1 MARYPTRF
9 QLRTLWNAATGVSI
23 LVLGAL
29 IVGLVWLIGQIFGF
43 LQPVLVPLAVAAIVA
58 YLLDPVVRIFQKRGF
73 SRRWSV
79 VSVFAGFTLLV
90 AGLVGIMI
98 PLVGGQ
104 IHKFQEQRQAIA
116 AMKQPE
122 QPTPVPAPAPLPV
135 EGDSPTAN
143 AGQTEPTAAEKKAI
157 EENPA
162 AAKKPFDEII
172 VDMLIHTRN
181 KNEWSKPFIDP
192 LLGQPGNPDS
202 DAEKP
207 IYISTTDGRTLSGFI
222 SRETPRSLFV
232 KNAAGETEVPR
243 GDIASR
249 SGTLTPALDEAAEKG
264 RKQLTPPITLQD
276 TDLWAQGKSYIDEIF
291 GWIKGGA
298 GKVLGFLG
306 LALGFLMVPIYLY
319 YILNESA
326 AIKEHW
332 HDYVPLK
339 ASRFKTELVETLTE
353 INRYLISFFRG
364 QVFVAFIDG
373 MLVGLALTAF
383 RLPLGLL
390 VGIIMAVLGI
400 IPYIGNIITLIPACV
415 LAYFHFSV
423 PDNQHILG
431 SNPWAYVGGV
441 VAIFVIV
448 QQINSLVT
456 APKIVGDSVGLHP
469 MTVIFSMLFWSLILG
484 GFVGALLAVPLT
496 AAVKVL
502 FRRYI
507 WERKLKEESD
517 EKDRGYDE
525 WEPSEAEGL

>member
-29 IVGLVWLIGQIFGF
+29 LVGLVWLMGEIFGF
-43 LQPVLVPLAVAAIVA
+43 LQPVLVPLAVSAIIA

-79 VSVFAGFTLLV
+79 VSTFAGFTLIA
-90 AGLVGIMI
+90 AGLIAIMI

-104 IHKFQEQRQAIA
+104 IHTFQQQRDAIA
-116 AMKQPE
+116 ASNSGIANTLP
-122 QPTPVPAPAPLPV
+122 PL
-135 EGDSPTAN
+135 
-143 AGQTEPTAAEKKAI
+143 
-157 EENPA
+157 ENPA

-172 VDMLIHTRN
+172 VDILIHTRN
-181 KNEWSKPFIDP
+181 KNEWAKPFIDP
-192 LLGQPGNPDS
+192 LLGPPDDPKS
-202 DAEKP
+202 DAPK
-207 IYISTTDGRTLSGFI
+207 
-222 SRETPRSLFV
+222 
-232 KNAAGETEVPR
+232 A
-243 GDIASR
+243 
-249 SGTLTPALDEAAEKG
+249 TLTVELDEAAKANQA
-264 RKQLTPPITLQD
+264 QLDPPIVLQN
-276 TDLWAQGKSYIDEIF
+276 TELWSQGKTYLDEIF

-298 GKVLGFLG
+298 GKILGFLG
-306 LALGFLMVPIYLY
+306 LALGFVMVPIYLY
-319 YILNESA
+319 YFLNESA

-332 HDYVPLK
+332 HEYVPLK

-364 QVFVAFIDG
+364 QVLVAFIDG
-373 MLVGLALTAF
+373 MLVGLALTLF
-383 RLPLGLL
+383 DLPLGLL
-390 VGIIMAVLGI
+390 IGILMAVLGI

-423 PDNQHILG
+423 PENQHILG
-431 SNPWAYVGGV
+431 DNPWAYVGGV

-448 QQINSLVT
+448 QQINSLLT

-507 WERKLKEESD
+507 WDRRMKEGYAD
-517 EKDRGYDE
+517 DKDDDDGIEE
-525 WEPSEAEGL
+525 WQPSEAEGA

>member
-29 IVGLVWLIGQIFGF
+29 LVGLVWLMGQIFGF
-43 LQPVLVPLAVAAIVA
+43 LQPVLVPLAVAAIIA

-79 VSVFAGFTLLV
+79 VSTFAGFTLIA
-90 AGLVGIMI
+90 AGLVAIMI

-104 IHKFQEQRQAIA
+104 IHKFQQQRDAIA
-116 AMKQPE
+116 ADRQANTVPE
-122 QPTPVPAPAPLPV
+122 AATGAGDPAATVPGSTTDAGKPAA
-135 EGDSPTAN
+135 T
-143 AGQTEPTAAEKKAI
+143 KKA
-157 EENPA
+157 
-162 AAKKPFDEII
+162 FDEII
-172 VDMLIHTRN
+172 VDILIGTRN
-181 KNEWSKPFIDP
+181 KNEWAKPFIDP
-192 LLGQPGNPDS
+192 LLGPPDDPKS
-202 DAEKP
+202 DAPK
-207 IYISTTDGRTLSGFI
+207 
-222 SRETPRSLFV
+222 
-232 KNAAGETEVPR
+232 A
-243 GDIASR
+243 
-249 SGTLTPALDEAAEKG
+249 TLTAALDEAALEG
-264 RKQLTPPITLQD
+264 GSQLTPPIVLQG
-276 TDLWAQGKSYIDEIF
+276 TELWSQGKSYIDEIF

-298 GKVLGFLG
+298 GKILGFLG
-306 LALGFLMVPIYLY
+306 LALGFVMVPIYLY
-319 YILNESA
+319 YFLNESA

-353 INRYLISFFRG
+353 INRYMISFFRG
-364 QVFVAFIDG
+364 QVLVAFIDG
-373 MLVGLALTAF
+373 MLVGIALTAF

-390 VGIIMAVLGI
+390 IGILMAVLGI

-423 PDNQHILG
+423 AENQHILG
-431 SNPWAYVGGV
+431 DNPWAYVGAV
-441 VAIFVIV
+441 VAIFVVV
-448 QQINSLVT
+448 QQINSLLT

-507 WERKLKEESD
+507 WDRRMKE
-517 EKDRGYDE
+517 GYGDDKEDDDGVEE
-525 WEPSEAEGL
+525 WQPSEAEGV

>member
-9 QLRTLWNAATGVSI
+9 QIRTLWNAATGVSI

-29 IVGLVWLIGQIFGF
+29 IVGLVWLVGQIFGF

-58 YLLDPVVRIFQKRGF
+58 YLLEPVVRIFQKRGF

-79 VSVFAGFTLLV
+79 VSVFAGFTLMV
-90 AGLVGIMI
+90 AGLVAIMI
-98 PLVGGQ
+98 PLIGGQ

-116 AMKQPE
+116 ANQQVQVQAQAPVQPE
-122 QPTPVPAPAPLPV
+122 PGPV
-135 EGDSPTAN
+135 EPATAGTP
-143 AGQTEPTAAEKKAI
+143 AQTAAEKKAI

-172 VDMLIHTRN
+172 VDLLIHTRN

-192 LLGQPGNPDS
+192 LLGPPDDPKS
-202 DAEKP
+202 EAPK
-207 IYISTTDGRTLSGFI
+207 
-222 SRETPRSLFV
+222 
-232 KNAAGETEVPR
+232 A
-243 GDIASR
+243 
-249 SGTLTPALDEAAEKG
+249 TLTAALDEAAENG
-264 RKQLTPPITLQD
+264 LKQLDPPIVLQN
-276 TDLWAQGKSYIDEIF
+276 TDLWAQGKSYIDEII

-364 QVFVAFIDG
+364 QVLVAFIDG
-373 MLVGLALTAF
+373 MLVGIALTIF
-383 RLPLGLL
+383 GLPLGLL
-390 VGIIMAVLGI
+390 VGIIMAALGI

-415 LAYFHFSV
+415 LAWFHFSI
-423 PDNQHILG
+423 PENQGWLG
-431 SNPWAYVGGV
+431 TNPWAYVGAV
-441 VAIFVIV
+441 VAIFIIV

>member
-29 IVGLVWLIGQIFGF
+29 LVGLIWLIGKIFGF
-43 LQPVLVPLAVAAIVA
+43 LQPVLVPLAVAAITA
-58 YLLDPVVRIFQKRGF
+58 YLLDPVVRLFQKRGF

-79 VSVFAGFTLLV
+79 VSVFATFTMLV
-90 AGLVGIMI
+90 AGLVAIMI

-104 IHKFQEQRQAIA
+104 IHEFQEQRKAMAAQA
-116 AMKQPE
+116 Q
-122 QPTPVPAPAPLPV
+122 V
-135 EGDSPTAN
+135 
-143 AGQTEPTAAEKKAI
+143 QTEAEQEAI
-157 EENPA
+157 EKNPA
-162 AAKKPFDEII
+162 AAKDPIDEVLVNLL
-172 VDMLIHTRN
+172 VDARN
-181 KNEWSKPFIDP
+181 KNVWAKPFIDP
-192 LLGQPGNPDS
+192 LLAPPAAEVAPNEPAAPKAGIGAKL
-202 DAEKP
+202 DADFEA
-207 IYISTTDGRTLSGFI
+207 GRPLDHGI
-222 SRETPRSLFV
+222 VLQ
-232 KNAAGETEVPR
+232 NTELWVQAK
-243 GDIASR
+243 GY
-249 SGTLTPALDEAAEKG
+249 LDEV
-264 RKQLTPPITLQD
+264 I
-276 TDLWAQGKSYIDEIF
+276 
-291 GWIKGGA
+291 GWVKGGA

-306 LALGFLMVPIYLY
+306 LALGFVMVPIYLY

-364 QVFVAFIDG
+364 QVLVAFIDG
-373 MLVGLALTAF
+373 MLVGIALTIF
-383 RLPLGLL
+383 GLPLGLL
-390 VGIIMAVLGI
+390 VGILMAVLGI

-415 LAYFHFSV
+415 LAWFHFSV
-423 PDNQHILG
+423 PDNQGWLG
-431 SNPWAYVGGV
+431 ANPWAYVGAV
-441 VAIFVIV
+441 VAIFIIV

-507 WERKLKEESD
+507 WERKLKEESE
-517 EKDRGYDE
+517 EKDDGYEE
-525 WEPSEAEGL
+525 WEPSESEA

>member
-43 LQPVLVPLAVAAIVA
+43 LQPVLVPLAVSAIVA
-58 YLLDPVVRIFQKRGF
+58 YLLDPVVRVFQKRGF

-79 VSVFAGFTLLV
+79 VSVFAGFTLVV
-90 AGLVGIMI
+90 AGLVAIMI

-104 IHKFQEQRQAIA
+104 IHKFQQQRDAI
-116 AMKQPE
+116 
-122 QPTPVPAPAPLPV
+122 
-135 EGDSPTAN
+135 TASRQVQ
-143 AGQTEPTAAEKKAI
+143 GEPTDSAEISAAPKKA
-157 EENPA
+157 
-162 AAKKPFDEII
+162 FDEVI
-172 VDMLIHTRN
+172 VDILIDTRN
-181 KNEWSKPFIDP
+181 KNEWAKPFIDP
-192 LLGQPGNPDS
+192 LLAPPAAKVPV
-202 DAEKP
+202 AEITAPQGVPLEATVPKAS
-207 IYISTTDGRTLSGFI
+207 I
-222 SRETPRSLFV
+222 TPSLDDEGYRPPL
-232 KNAAGETEVPR
+232 KDTE
-243 GDIASR
+243 
-249 SGTLTPALDEAAEKG
+249 
-264 RKQLTPPITLQD
+264 
-276 TDLWAQGKSYIDEIF
+276 LWVQAKSYLDEIF
-291 GWIKGGA
+291 GWLKGGA

-306 LALGFLMVPIYLY
+306 LALGFVMVPIYLY

-400 IPYIGNIITLIPACV
+400 IPYIGNIITLIPACI
-415 LAYFHFSV
+415 LAWFHFSV
-423 PDNQHILG
+423 PENQHILG

-517 EKDRGYDE
+517 DKDSGYDE
-525 WEPSEAEGL
+525 WEPSEAEGV